1 MIIFIELVGEIM
13 YFVYSS
19 WYIVMAIL
27 LVGII
32 GLIVAF
38 VMMDKKDRTIIQEF
52 VNNSGTVQTPV
63 DDEQIK
69 SEESNTHN
77 GKENK

>member
-1 MIIFIELVGEIM
+1 M

-38 VMMDKKDRTIIQEF
+38 VMMDKKDGTIIQEF
-52 VNNSGTVQTPV
+52 VNNSGSVQTPV

>member
-38 VMMDKKDRTIIQEF
+38 VMMDKKDRTIIQKF
-52 VNNSGTVQTPV
+52 VNNSGSVQTPV

>member
-52 VNNSGTVQTPV
+52 VNNSGSVQTPV

>member
-1 MIIFIELVGEIM
+1 M

-52 VNNSGTVQTPV
+52 VNNSGSVQTPV

-69 SEESNTHN
+69 SEESNMHN

>member
-1 MIIFIELVGEIM
+1 M

-38 VMMDKKDRTIIQEF
+38 VMMDKKDRTIIQKF
-52 VNNSGTVQTPV
+52 VNNSGSVQTPV